1 MWKTSKIFYLFIFFL
16 GGGGGGEIS
25 PPKGPEKTLDTKEA
39 NSVVQ
44 VNKMRT

>member
-1 MWKTSKIFYLFIFFL
+1 MENIQNLLFIYFFL
-16 GGGGGGEIS
+16 GGGGGGGEIS